1 VKHYNLYVPLLV
13 ACLSSSAAHAS
24 STAVHATRSAT
35 GGVITFTGSITQPT
49 SVPSM
54 TASPTQDDPSA
65 KTTVEALSHAQPRLA
80 SELLDYYAQYAK
92 PGAKLVSMVYQ

>member
-1 VKHYNLYVPLLV
+1 
-13 ACLSSSAAHAS
+13 
-24 STAVHATRSAT
+24 
-35 GGVITFTGSITQPT
+35 
-49 SVPSM
+49 M